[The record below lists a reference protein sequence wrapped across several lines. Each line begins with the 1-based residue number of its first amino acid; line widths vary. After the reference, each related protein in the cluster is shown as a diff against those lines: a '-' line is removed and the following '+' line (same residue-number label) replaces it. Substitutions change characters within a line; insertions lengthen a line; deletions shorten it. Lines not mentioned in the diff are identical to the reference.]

1 MNDQKNKDSNLSGMN
16 DEEMVE
22 VHAKLNKEKHPPT
35 EGFLIAPLIFV
46 FVFGCYLKKVKKK
59 RRNKKKEKKNK
70 QKHRT

>member
-1 MNDQKNKDSNLSGMN
+1 MTDNHLYWEKDTM
-16 DEEMVE
+16 
-22 VHAKLNKEKHPPT
+22 HC
-35 EGFLIAPLIFV
+35 FV